1 MPQSHHLDDSV
12 AFFVYLTKQFFKP
25 LHSFYG
31 FLVVTKGSQTEVV
44 LTILTEACARG
55 SYYLDV
61 LKQVVEAFPGL
72 HTLRTL
78 EPDVGRVNAAEEADA
93 KFCHGIS
100 NDFGISLIIVNIFL
114 AFLDA
119 FLGEDNFGTFLH
131 YIGGAVE
138 FGALTAV
145 PHSVQGHFL
154 TIGSF
159 EGQFLRNNGVTTTG
173 SGKSC
178 GFGQRTEFNGTF
190 LCSLDSE
197 DASRKLPGQR

>member
-44 LTILTEACARG
+44 LAILAEACARG

-61 LKQVVEAFPGL
+61 LKQVVEAFPGF

-78 EPDVGRVNAAEEADA
+78 EPDVRRVDAAEEADA

-100 NDFGISLIIVNIFL
+100 NDFGISFIIVNIFL
-114 AFLDA
+114 AFFDA
-119 FLGEDNFGTFLH
+119 FLGEDNLSTLL
-131 YIGGAVE
+131 YNIGGAVE

-159 EGQFLRNNGVTTTG
+159 EGQFLRNNRVTAAG

-178 GFGQRTEFNGTF
+178 SLGHRAEFDGRI
-190 LCSLDSE
+190 SL
-197 DASRKLPGQR
+197 LPR